1 MFWSILRIF
10 RPVTETP
17 DGKQIDVTMDNNV
30 SKNSKDNIV
39 DQNTNTKGN
48 KIFAGR
54 ERETIVVKIPKSNP
68 TQNNSNPTEII
79 DNQ

>member
-1 MFWSILRIF
+1 
-10 RPVTETP
+10 
-17 DGKQIDVTMDNNV
+17 MDNNV